1 MKAGVDGI
9 HLWGGAFGEAYEAM
23 SLVIPAIEPCR
34 AMRTIPI

>member
-23 SLVIPAIEPCR
+23 SLDIPTIEPFR
-34 AMRTIPI
+34 ALQRISI